1 MTAAGQFNFRLA
13 KDEIVPTMSSAL
25 KALLFS
31 VVNLVAAACVYAH
44 LITGG
49 WRPAINS
56 TVRPTSLKEWALR
69 KE

>member
-1 MTAAGQFNFRLA
+1 VTAAGQFNFRLA

-49 WRPAINS
+49 WRPAIN
-56 TVRPTSLKEWALR
+56 
-69 KE
+69 